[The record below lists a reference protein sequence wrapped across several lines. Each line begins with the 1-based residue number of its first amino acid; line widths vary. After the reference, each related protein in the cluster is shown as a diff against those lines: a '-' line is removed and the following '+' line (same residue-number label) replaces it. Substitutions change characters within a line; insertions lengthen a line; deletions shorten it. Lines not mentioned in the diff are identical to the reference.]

1 MDRAPDIDW
10 RLAARVSS
18 LRADDLPRLDRH
30 DLTRLVADL
39 RVRARG
45 AGEIAAEHMGVDS
58 VGAGRIR
65 VVDWVGWGR
74 AAGEM
79 LESTVAEL
87 GLPRRP
93 DGALTRLRATGNGV
107 VAGLAVRFAGR
118 RLLGQY
124 DAYTGSDTLYL
135 VAPSILAQER
145 HHGFVADDFRLW
157 VALHEQTHAL
167 QFRAAP
173 WLDGW
178 LSRRVELILNDEGS
192 SVQGFAGWA
201 RTGDISSLFA
211 SGQAGDALAELTAAM
226 TFLEGHADHT
236 ADTVGRPHI
245 PSVDRLRRAFT
256 RAPGPSG
263 LGRLSRA
270 FDKDAQY
277 RDGLTFCRKVSSYRG
292 RRALSAAFA
301 EPTNLPT
308 PTEIADPRAWVERV
322 HG

>member
-1 MDRAPDIDW
+1 MEAPDIDW
-10 RLAARVSS
+10 PLALRVSTVGTS
-18 LRADDLPRLDRH
+18 DLPQIGQPELR
-30 DLTRLVADL
+30 RLVADL
-39 RVRARG
+39 RGTARRAGRLV
-45 AGEIAAEHMGVDS
+45 AAHLGIDS
-58 VGAGRIR
+58 VGAADVR
-65 VVDWVGWGR
+65 VVDWAGWGR
-74 AAGEM
+74 AVSTMVGAVTSRLN
-79 LESTVAEL
+79 LEPA
-87 GLPRRP
+87 P
-93 DGALTRLRATGNGV
+93 DGPIRRIRATGNGLLV
-107 VAGLAVRFAGR
+107 GVGLRVAAR

-245 PSVDRLRRAFT
+245 PSVDLLRRAFT